1 LIDDEKKRICTTHY
15 EIHIFAL
22 SNFHVMR
29 RIFAI
34 VICALLPGFLFAAK
48 DRDSLLKVLD
58 KTIENSQT
66 YSDKREENI
75 AKLRELS
82 KTATSEQ
89 QHYNISNQL
98 YNEYRSYKYD
108 SAYAYAGKM
117 LHYAEILKDPDM
129 IFESKIALSFSCLS
143 AGLYKEATDIS
154 NSIDTMQLP
163 INNKAN
169 LYLFL
174 SVLNMNMADF
184 SAAEP
189 YYSKYRMNSLKYCRN
204 SIALFETA
212 SPEATMAKIR
222 ECQLQE
228 DYPKAIII
236 AEQYLSSKR
245 PGLHD
250 YAILISSL
258 GYFYE
263 VRRDTSKAIVCF
275 ALAAIADIKMA
286 TKETAAIRQLAELL
300 YTQGDIQHAY
310 SYAMIALDDAN
321 FYNARQRKIEVGRV
335 LPIIE
340 AGRFKIIKEQKDQLL
355 IYAILISVLFILFV
369 IATIIIFLQKRR
381 LNSARL
387 LILQQNSDLLESNE
401 QLTKVQKK
409 ISKQNIDLLR
419 VNEKLKE
426 VHRIKDEYIGY
437 FFSANSSYIEKTE
450 EYHKMV
456 ARKIRNRQFDELIEL
471 SNNSDLRKEKE
482 DMFALFD
489 QIFMKLF
496 PDFVDRY
503 NLLFNEEDHFTIKPD
518 GMLSPEIRIFALI
531 RLGITESERIAKF
544 LDFSLSTVKNYKTKA
559 KNRSIV
565 PNEIFEHKIME
576 IESVKTEIQDKTE

>member
-1 LIDDEKKRICTTHY
+1 
-15 EIHIFAL
+15 
-22 SNFHVMR
+22 MR
-29 RIFAI
+29 RVFTLVVCVLFPI
-34 VICALLPGFLFAAK
+34 FLFAGK
-48 DRDSLLKVLD
+48 DIDSLLRVLD
-58 KTIENSQT
+58 KIIENSNT
-66 YSDKREENI
+66 FSNNRESKLTE
-75 AKLRELS
+75 LRENY
-82 KTATSEQ
+82 KNVTSSQ
-89 QHYNISNQL
+89 KHYSVSARL

-108 SAYAYAGKM
+108 SAYTYAGKM
-117 LHYAEILKDPDM
+117 LHYAETLKNPDL

-143 AGLYKEATDIS
+143 AGLYKEATEIS
-154 NSIDTMQLP
+154 NSIDTTQLP
-163 INNKAN
+163 VNNKAN

-184 SAAEP
+184 AAAEP
-189 YYSKYRMNSLKYCRN
+189 YYRKYRLNSLKYCRN
-204 SIALFETA
+204 SIALFEKD

-228 DYPKAIII
+228 DYPEAIVI

-250 YAILISSL
+250 YAIIVSTL

-263 VRRDTSKAIVCF
+263 VRHDTVKAIECF

-286 TKETAAIRQLAELL
+286 IKETAAIRQLAELL

-310 SYAMIALDDAN
+310 SYAMLALDDAN

-340 AGRFKIIKEQKDQLL
+340 AGRFNIIKQQKDKLL
-355 IYAILISVLFILFV
+355 IYASLISALFVLFV
-369 IATIIIFLQKRR
+369 IATFIILMQKKR

-387 LILQQNSDLLESNE
+387 LILQQNTDLIGSNE
-401 QLTKVQKK
+401 QLTRVQKK
-409 ISKQNIDLLR
+409 ISKQNIDLLHI
-419 VNEKLKE
+419 NEKLKE

-437 FFSANSSYIEKTE
+437 FFSVNSSYIEKTE

-456 ARKIRNRQFDELIEL
+456 ARKIRNRQFEELLEL
-471 SNNSDLRKEKE
+471 SATSGLRKEKE

-503 NLLFNEEDHFTIKPD
+503 NLLFNEEDRVAIKPG
-518 GMLSPEIRIFALI
+518 GMLTPEIRIFALI
-531 RLGITESERIAKF
+531 RLGITESERIAQF

-565 PNEIFEHKIME
+565 PNELFEHKIME